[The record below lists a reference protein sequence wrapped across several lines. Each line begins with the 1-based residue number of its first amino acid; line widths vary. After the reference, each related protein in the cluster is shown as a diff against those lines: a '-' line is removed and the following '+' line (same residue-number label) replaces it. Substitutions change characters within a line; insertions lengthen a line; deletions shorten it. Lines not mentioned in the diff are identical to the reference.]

1 MIYCMKIIM
10 IVFGIILFG
19 LFSVLIQWFN
29 NSDFWNM
36 DFCLDTAICA
46 EGLTINVE
54 GKMITISRTISRQ
67 SCAELGGVWSEERK
81 ECDLRD

>member
-1 MIYCMKIIM
+1 MKRWFLFLGV
-10 IVFGIILFG
+10 IVFAGLLFCVNA
-19 LFSVLIQWFN
+19 FR

-54 GKMITISRTISRQ
+54 GKMITVSRQ